1 MSLAACSREGS
12 SHWTRHLN
20 CCSSAS
26 RPCLDQ
32 PDRAGCAIRHSV
44 RETNRHRRRAAKRT
58 QYPFR
63 SGAPREAGQRAVNA
77 RATTGRR
84 HACGQKAARQRWLQS
99 VSACWENWSGR
110 WDSNPRPQ
118 PWQGC
123 ALPLSY
129 TRSTAAGPRPRDRAS
144 MAESEFDCNHFVAAR
159 PAMRGFSAAM
169 VKGGY
174 TGSKPAASPCR
185 LRLTC
190 FLIAPKQGTA
200 ISTSRHEIP

>member
-129 TRSTAAGPRPRDRAS
+129 TRTPNHRSALNFKSVVVICHTSRLVVDRA
-144 MAESEFDCNHFVAAR
+144 
-159 PAMRGFSAAM
+159 
-169 VKGGY
+169 
-174 TGSKPAASPCR
+174 
-185 LRLTC
+185 
-190 FLIAPKQGTA
+190 GTVY
-200 ISTSRHEIP
+200 SDPQRHGRN